1 MKRDQDSIRSA
12 VTTGS
17 VATAVAAILAVHS
30 GQARAEEPQGTPAPA
45 PVASSTPV
53 ALEEVI
59 VTGYRKSLNA
69 ALDTKRDSIAAV
81 DQIVAE
87 DIAAF
92 PELNLA
98 ESIQRIPG
106 VSIARDAGEGRQ
118 ITVRGLGPQ
127 FTRVRINGMEAL
139 TTIGTSDA
147 NGGTNRTRSFD
158 FNVFASELF
167 NSITIHKTSSADLDE
182 GSLGATVDLR
192 TGRPFDYNGLTA
204 VVGGKA
210 GYNDLSSK
218 VNPRATAL
226 ISDTWFDG
234 KFGALLSGAFQKRA
248 IVDDGPSTVRWM
260 NGVNSDGTP
269 SKSNDFLTAAA
280 GYTGP
285 ALGNPNVPNGVP
297 PGTLNAAFRPRFPRY
312 EEYHTD
318 EKRIGLTNSLQFK
331 PFDNTQLTLDTLFAQ
346 LDGTREEAQL
356 EAPIF
361 SSNAVPGGINKVV
374 VDQAQIDGQNNL
386 VYGVFDKVS
395 IRAEHRYDVLDTK
408 FRQHVLSFE
417 QGITEKLKF
426 NAQAGYAKSE
436 FVSPISTTLTWD
448 NNNVNGYT
456 YDFRNGMSQLPL
468 LSYGTVNPAD
478 PASWTL
484 SQIRLRPNGVNNTI
498 GDYLANLEWTMNDAI
513 KFKGGGEFK
522 RYTNSTWNIRRD
534 SETTIPAGIAALPTS
549 SYNQLVS
556 LSGLNAPTVQTWA
569 VPSIAAAANVW
580 HIYDQNVLPLDIAQ
594 ALGNNFSVAEK
605 DTAGF
610 LKMEFTTDLFSLPL
624 RGDVGVRYVHTLQ
637 SSTGYASGKAGVA
650 LETVEH
656 SYNDVLPALNLVA
669 EVTDTFLVR
678 FAASKDMTRPDL
690 GSLNPGASVSITGAN
705 KVISSGNPFLDPFRA
720 KAYDLSFEWYFA
732 KESLLSVGLFY
743 KDIDSFVTSVKQT
756 ANFSANVSGLPNS
769 VGITTCQLSGVLP
782 ANPTQAQIDGCL
794 ASWSINRPVNT
805 PGGNLKGVEVNY
817 QQPFSFLPK
826 PFNNFGVVLNYTHVD
841 STVKYLNSNT
851 NAFDIQD
858 TLTGLSKNAANA
870 TLYYDNGVWSA
881 RVSEAYRSP
890 YLTAVPGNN
899 LNTVEGTGSTLNLD
913 AAASWNVTDALQLT
927 AEGLNL
933 TNQFQY
939 QWVGS
944 PDNQRMNYYHQQ
956 GREYFVGFRYKFQ

>member
-218 VNPRATAL
+218 VNPRATVL
-226 ISDTWFDG
+226 LSDTWFDG
-234 KFGALLSGAFQKRA
+234 KFGALISGAFQKRA

-260 NGVNSDGTP
+260 NGLNSDGTA
-269 SKSNDFLTAAA
+269 SATNDFTKTVA

-285 ALGNPNVPNGVP
+285 SLAQ
-297 PGTLNAAFRPRFPRY
+297 LNAAFRPRFPRY

-361 SSNAVPGGINKVV
+361 SATGSTGINKVTV
-374 VDQAQIDGQNNL
+374 SQAQIDGNNNL
-386 VYGVFDKVS
+386 VYGVFNGVS

-408 FRQHVLSFE
+408 FRQHVLTFD
-417 QGITEKLKF
+417 QVITEKLKF
-426 NAQAGYAKSE
+426 NAQAGYSKSE
-436 FVSPISTTLTWD
+436 FVSPTSTTLTWD
-448 NNNVNGYT
+448 NTNVNGYT
-456 YDFRNGMSQLPL
+456 FDFRNGRSQLPA
-468 LSYGTVNPAD
+468 LSYGNIDPANPAN
-478 PASWTL
+478 WTL

-498 GDYLANLEWTMNDAI
+498 GDYLADLEWTANDAI
-513 KFKGGGEFK
+513 KLKGGAEFK
-522 RYTNSTWNIRRD
+522 KYDNSDWAIRRD
-534 SETTIPAGIAALPTS
+534 SETTIPPGILGIPTS
-549 SYNQLVS
+549 SYSQLVS
-556 LSGLNAPTVQTWA
+556 LTGLSAPTPVTWA
-569 VPSIAAAANVW
+569 VPSIAAAANNTA
-580 HIYDQNVLPLDIAQ
+580 IYDPNVLPLTINS
-594 ALGNNFSVAEK
+594 ALGNNFWVTEK

-610 LKMEFTTDLFSLPL
+610 LKMEFTTELFTLPL
-624 RGDVGVRYVHTLQ
+624 RGDIGVRYVHTKQ
-637 SSTGYASGKAGVA
+637 ISTGYTSTTAGGKTGFAPQ
-650 LETVEH
+650 TFTH
-656 SYNDVLPALNLVA
+656 DYNDVLPALNLVS
-669 EVTDTFLVR
+669 EITDTFLVR

-690 GSLNPGASVSITGAN
+690 GNLNPGAAVSITGAN
-705 KVISSGNPFLDPFRA
+705 KSVTSGNPFLDPYRA

-732 KESLLSVGLFY
+732 KESLLSLGLFY
-743 KDIDSFVTSVKQT
+743 KDIGSFVQSVKNT
-756 ANFSANVSGLPNS
+756 ATFNTNINGLPDS
-769 VGITTCQLSGVLP
+769 VAIAQCTNANLIKTPADQAACLQSWGISF
-782 ANPTQAQIDGCL
+782 
-794 ASWSINRPVNT
+794 PVNT
-805 PGGNLKGVEVNY
+805 PGGNLKGEEINF
-817 QQPFSFLPK
+817 QQPFSFLPH

-841 STVKYLNSNT
+841 STIKYYDPTAPAGVNPFRISN
-851 NAFDIQD
+851 